1 MILILQNLQIYH
13 IKKLLP
19 EYVVYQELSP
29 EIQLLKFPNGKYT
42 GRYDSNVDV
51 RKRSDN
57 FCYILFKYQ
66 DQNTTSFKE
75 L

>member
-29 EIQLLKFPNGKYT
+29 EIQLLKVPNGKYA
-42 GRYDSNVDV
+42 GRYGSNVDV

-57 FCYILFKYQ
+57 FCSVLFKYQ
-66 DQNTTSFKE
+66 DQNDNK

>member
-29 EIQLLKFPNGKYT
+29 EIQLLKVPIGKYA
-42 GRYDSNVDV
+42 GRYRSTVDV

-57 FCYILFKYQ
+57 FYYILFKYQ
-66 DQNTTSFKE
+66 DQNDNK

>member
-1 MILILQNLQIYH
+1 MAHSQLYDFDSPKPIN
-13 IKKLLP
+13 LP

-29 EIQLLKFPNGKYT
+29 EIQLLKVPNGKYA
-42 GRYDSNVDV
+42 GRYGSNVDV
-51 RKRSDN
+51 RKRSDD

-66 DQNTTSFKE
+66 DQNDNK